1 MYSLMKYSDNT
12 SKALERFF
20 QCHKDRSALGTN
32 NNAIIE
38 FADSNTSD
46 SFKLEEKK
54 DQSGNNGTKNVEIGY
69 QMIQL

>member
-46 SFKLEEKK
+46 SFKFEEKK
-54 DQSGNNGTKNVEIGY
+54 DQ
-69 QMIQL
+69 